1 MTPREARGPWAP
13 LVSGCCRSP
22 AVCLSAAGWAAAIA
36 WLAAPG
42 ALGAQTTPD
51 VYAGLPS
58 ATSPSNVLAQGVV
71 GPGDRDRRARVAVRV
86 GDVAVTVGE
95 IEDHLWSSPA
105 SERAR
110 YRSDEGRAE
119 ILRRLARRHL
129 LAREAERRG
138 VMSEAIRYEARR
150 REEIVLV
157 DLLEL
162 SVRAAAVG
170 QAEAPPS
177 TPPEAIPEER
187 FAVVLRTRSREDA
200 VRFAAESVGGSFDRV
215 LARAEELGTGEQS
228 AWMRAEGDVRFDPQ
242 LREVLFTLPEVGA
255 ASGPIEL
262 PGGELA
268 VVFMAGRTGGY
279 VPPTPEPSVLA
290 YERGSEALA
299 ALTERALAEHV
310 RDVHVER
317 IDGVAFRMPAER
329 SREAMERIERERP
342 ALPTAPG
349 ATE

>member
-1 MTPREARGPWAP
+1 MW
-13 LVSGCCRSP
+13 LGC
-22 AVCLSAAGWAAAIA
+22 
-36 WLAAPG
+36 PG
-42 ALGAQTTPD
+42 ILGAQPTADD

-110 YRSDEGRAE
+110 SQSAEGRAE

-150 REEIVLV
+150 REEMVLV

-162 SVRAAAVG
+162 SVRTAAVG
-170 QAEAPPS
+170 EAEAPPS
-177 TPPEAIPEER
+177 APPEAVPEER

-200 VRFAAESVGGSFDRV
+200 LRFASESIGGSFDRV
-215 LARAEELGTGEQS
+215 LARAEELGAGERS
-228 AWMRAEGDVRFDPQ
+228 AWMRAEDTAFDPQ
-242 LREVLFTLPEVGA
+242 LRDVLFALPEVG
-255 ASGPIEL
+255 STSDPVEL
-262 PGGELA
+262 AGGELA

-279 VPPTPEPSVLA
+279 VPSGPEPSVLA
-290 YERGSEALA
+290 YARGTEALG

-342 ALPTAPG
+342 AAPSTPG